1 MSSKQAGKGDS
12 NFRRTLKQNASESEG
27 DVAGSIALELPPKKQ
42 KTISPSTLTATVTV
56 RKSKVVAVRKS
67 STDIPRIQRKLAAL
81 WPNSSSIIMQIVRN
95 RRTRVEKDGASS
107 QGWTVNSRRR
117 DGCLEGLLQF
127 HDKEQ
132 GEEEEP
138 ATPYPSIVTWGEGR
152 EKGDGIG
159 VEKRGAKNQIRPPAT
174 SDTPDTSTATQPIR
188 QIRQPATSSAT
199 SSTTQ
204 PKRQQRSPAT
214 SSTSPITT
222 TKTSSKPQWTT
233 TLSKKAI
240 PGVRFRGNNSNAGE

>member
-1 MSSKQAGKGDS
+1 MKFLSVVGNPQEKNTSRLRVSFAVKNEMLFSVNRINIYRLTKEWDYCNNFGMSSKQAGKGDS

-107 QGWTVNSRRR
+107 QG
-117 DGCLEGLLQF
+117 
-127 HDKEQ
+127 
-132 GEEEEP
+132 
-138 ATPYPSIVTWGEGR
+138 
-152 EKGDGIG
+152 
-159 VEKRGAKNQIRPPAT
+159 
-174 SDTPDTSTATQPIR
+174 
-188 QIRQPATSSAT
+188 
-199 SSTTQ
+199 
-204 PKRQQRSPAT
+204 
-214 SSTSPITT
+214 
-222 TKTSSKPQWTT
+222 
-233 TLSKKAI
+233 
-240 PGVRFRGNNSNAGE
+240 